1 LTQARFEVRPMR
13 RTPEA
18 VLEATAC
25 VVDGGWGNYRQFH
38 PTFAFY
44 ASNRKSRVF
53 IARDDRGR
61 VAATSV
67 ATRYVH
73 TGWIGHVFVRPE
85 LRGRGL
91 GKRMTAV
98 AIRHLERAGCDSIVL
113 ASTELGLR
121 LYERLGFK
129 VEGSYHEL
137 RGTALPRT
145 VELAPFR
152 PLMRSDQAAVRELD
166 RQVSGDDR
174 GSLLFRFADFGWG
187 VFRDGSLVGAAIEL
201 PWGGVW
207 AAMHP
212 SAGGAEIAA
221 LVKLIRTVGS
231 IGQEVIVYPPDE
243 NRVALE
249 VLREGGFEELRTVPR
264 LVLGRR
270 SEWLPAAVW
279 SPMSLG
285 LG

>member
-1 LTQARFEVRPMR
+1 MR

-44 ASNRKSRVF
+44 ASNRRSHTF
-53 IARDDRGR
+53 IARDNEGR

-67 ATRYVH
+67 ATHHGH

-85 LRGRGL
+85 LRRHGL
-91 GKRMTAV
+91 GKRMTTV
-98 AIRHLERAGCDSIVL
+98 AISHLQRAGCDSIVL
-113 ASTELGLR
+113 ASTELGLP

-129 VEGSYHEL
+129 IESRYHEL
-137 RGTALPRT
+137 RGTALPRS
-145 VELAPFR
+145 VGLAPYR
-152 PLMRSDQAAVRELD
+152 PLMRSDRAALSELD
-166 RQVSGDDR
+166 RKVSGDDR
-174 GSLLFRFADFGWG
+174 GSLLSRFEGFGWG
-187 VFRDGSLVGAAIEL
+187 VSRDGSLAGAAIEL

-212 SAGGAEIAA
+212 GAADAEVAA
-221 LVKLIRTVGS
+221 LVKVIRTVGS
-231 IGQEVIVYPPDE
+231 VGQEVIVYPPDE

-249 VLREGGFEELRTVPR
+249 ALREAGFEELRTVPR
-264 LVLGRR
+264 MVLGRG

>member
-1 LTQARFEVRPMR
+1 MR

-25 VVDGGWGNYRQFH
+25 VVEGGWGNYRQFH

-44 ASNRKSRVF
+44 ASNRRSRIW
-53 IARDDRGR
+53 IARDAEGR

-67 ATRYVH
+67 ATRYAR

-91 GKRMTAV
+91 GKRMTSL

-113 ASTELGLR
+113 ASTELGLP
-121 LYERLGFK
+121 LYERLGFRI
-129 VEGSYHEL
+129 ESSYHEL
-137 RGTALPRT
+137 RGSALPRT
-145 VELAPFR
+145 VELAPYR
-152 PLMRSDQAAVRELD
+152 PLTRSDRAALSELD
-166 RQVSGDDR
+166 TQVSGDDR
-174 GSLLFRFADFGWG
+174 GSVLSRFDDFGWG
-187 VFRDGSLVGAAIEL
+187 VSRDGGLVGAAIAL

-207 AAMHP
+207 AALHP
-212 SAGGAEIAA
+212 GTGDAEIAA
-221 LVKLIRTVGS
+221 LLKVIRTVGS
-231 IGQEVIVYPPDE
+231 VGQEVIVYPPDE
-243 NRVALE
+243 NRVALD
-249 VLREGGFEELRTVPR
+249 VLREAGFEELRMVPR